1 MCIVR
6 TALSYSLRIRID
18 QKLEGAAKTRTHAY
32 ECEQQLNNFLH
43 INIRIYSYTGIPS
56 IYEYYSLA
64 RRYCTLRSTGSGKY
78 EYMRYVRPFLA
89 EICPNPYN
97 TYTRVLGLPYLTVS
111 KQEVKKFS
119 RFELNTKIIDT

>member
-43 INIRIYSYTGIPS
+43 KYTHILVYTKYIRVYTTV
-56 IYEYYSLA
+56 
-64 RRYCTLRSTGSGKY
+64 RYCTLRSTGSGKY